1 MNNNIY
7 MYCISADEN
16 DLTLIENLNYIP
28 VGLGNSNFSDKWMR
42 DDKGHNIS
50 FKNKWYGELT
60 FHYYFWKNLLDKS
73 PDNIW
78 IGFCAYRDI
87 WVNYEEYLKYKNDPI
102 NYQNNNT
109 NRYQEINEIALKDPH
124 ESWGNYEVILGDEIY
139 LDNMKIM
146 KMIKYGKLSLLRN
159 PKAILK
165 SGRTIRWHF
174 DMFHG
179 NGLIDIAANLL
190 NENEKED
197 FKKFINTNTSFN
209 RGNMF
214 ICKSNKIM
222 HEFYN
227 SLFPWLEKC
236 EKKFGLNLEGY
247 EKTRLYAFLSER
259 FIPYWFKKYT
269 NYLVWPALSFNIP
282 RKKL

>member
-1 MNNNIY
+1 
-7 MYCISADEN
+7 MYCITSDEN
-16 DLTLIENLNYIP
+16 DLTLIENLKYIP
-28 VGLGNSNFSDKWMR
+28 VGLGSSNFSDKWIR
-42 DDKGHNIS
+42 DNKGDNIS
-50 FKNKWYGELT
+50 YKNKWYGELT
-60 FHYYFWKNLLDKS
+60 FHYYFWKNLLNKS
-73 PDNIW
+73 TDNIW

-109 NRYQEINEIALKDPH
+109 NRYQEINEIALKEPND
-124 ESWGNYEVILGDEIY
+124 SWSNFEVILGDELY
-139 LDNMKIM
+139 LNNMKVM
-146 KMIKYGKLSLLRN
+146 KLIKYGKLSLLRN
-159 PKAILK
+159 PKAIFR

-179 NGLIDIAANLL
+179 NGLIDAAADLL

-197 FKKFINTNTSFN
+197 FKNFINTNTSFN

-214 ICKSNKIM
+214 ICKSKKIM
-222 HEFYN
+222 NEFYS
-227 SLFPWLEKC
+227 SLFPWLEEC

-247 EKTRLYAFLSER
+247 GKTRLYAFLSER
-259 FIPYWFKKYT
+259 YIPYWFKKYT

>member
-1 MNNNIY
+1 MNNNIN
-7 MYCISADEN
+7 MYCITSDEN
-16 DLTLIENLNYIP
+16 DLTLIENLKYIP
-28 VGLGNSNFSDKWMR
+28 VGLGSSNFSDKWIR
-42 DDKGHNIS
+42 DNKGDNIS
-50 FKNKWYGELT
+50 YKNKWYGELT
-60 FHYYFWKNLLDKS
+60 FHYYFWKNLLNKS
-73 PDNIW
+73 TDNIW

-109 NRYQEINEIALKDPH
+109 NRYQEINEIALKEPND
-124 ESWGNYEVILGDEIY
+124 SWSNFEVILGDELY
-139 LDNMKIM
+139 LNNMKVM
-146 KMIKYGKLSLLRN
+146 KLIKYGKLSLLRN
-159 PKAILK
+159 PKAIFR

-179 NGLIDIAANLL
+179 NGLIDAAADLL

-197 FKKFINTNTSFN
+197 FKNFINTNTSFN

-214 ICKSNKIM
+214 ICKSKKIM
-222 HEFYN
+222 NEFYS
-227 SLFPWLEKC
+227 SLFPWLEEC

-247 EKTRLYAFLSER
+247 GKTRLYAFLSER
-259 FIPYWFKKYT
+259 YIPYWFKKYT

>member
-1 MNNNIY
+1 MNNKID

-16 DLTLIENLNYIP
+16 DLKLIENLNYKP
-28 VGLGNSNFSDKWMR
+28 VGLGTSNFSSKWIT
-42 DDKGHNIS
+42 DNKGENIS

-60 FHYYFWKNLLDKS
+60 FHYYFWKNLLNKS
-73 PDNIW
+73 PDKIW

-87 WVNYEEYLKYKNDPI
+87 WVNYEEYLKFKNDPI
-102 NYQNNNT
+102 NYQNRNT
-109 NRYQEINEIALKDPH
+109 NRYNEIQEIALKEPH
-124 ESWGNYEVILGDEIY
+124 DSWSNFEVILGDEIY

-146 KMIKYGKLSLLRN
+146 KIIKYGKLSLLRN
-159 PKAILK
+159 PKAIFK

-179 NGLIDIAANLL
+179 NGLIDLAADLL

-214 ICKSNKIM
+214 ICKSKIIMNK
-222 HEFYN
+222 FYN

-236 EKKFGLNLEGY
+236 EKNLD
-247 EKTRLYAFLSER
+247 
-259 FIPYWFKKYT
+259 
-269 NYLVWPALSFNIP
+269 
-282 RKKL
+282 